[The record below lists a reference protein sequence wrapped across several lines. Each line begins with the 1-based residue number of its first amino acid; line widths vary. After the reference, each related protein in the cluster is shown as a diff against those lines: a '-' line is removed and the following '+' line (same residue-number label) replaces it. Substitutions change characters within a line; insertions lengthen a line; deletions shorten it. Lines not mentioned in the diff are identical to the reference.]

1 MASDG
6 SVTHW
11 LGQLQAGDP
20 DAAQPL
26 WERYFAQLVE
36 LARKKLANAPR
47 RAADEEDVALS
58 VLDSFCRRAQA
69 GQFPRLADRDNL
81 WRLLVTLTARKAT
94 DLARRESRRK
104 RGGGA
109 VLDEAALASP
119 PGPAAQEVGLE
130 QMIGREPSP
139 EFAALVAEEC
149 QRLLDLLDDPALRSV
164 AVWRMEGYANAE
176 IAARL
181 GTVERTVE
189 RKLQMIRKVWGEEG
203 AV

>member
-1 MASDG
+1 MPSEG

-26 WERYFAQLVE
+26 WERYFTRLVE
-36 LARKKLANAPR
+36 LARKRLADAPR

-58 VLDSFCRRAQA
+58 VLDSFCRRARA
-69 GQFPRLADRDNL
+69 GQFPRLSDRDDL

-94 DLARRESRRK
+94 DLARREGRRK

-109 VLDEAALASP
+109 VLDEAALAGP
-119 PGPAAQEVGLE
+119 PGAAAEEAGLE
-130 QMIGREPSP
+130 RVVGREPSP

-149 QRLLDLLDDPALRSV
+149 RRLLDLLDDPALRAV
-164 AVWRMEGYANAE
+164 AVWRMEGYSNEE

-203 AV
+203 AA